1 MPQPRVSPEEF
12 IELFEK
18 NGSHGTAKILG
29 ISLRAV
35 QNRRVR
41 IEQANRRPIHNP
53 NVWPEVGGVVKL
65 EFPDWQE
72 IEIKDGY
79 LIGFF
84 DSHLVPGEKTTAHRA
99 LLKMIPELKPVAL
112 IDGGDLVDFS
122 TISRHH
128 RIGWDKH
135 PQVYREME
143 WASDCLHEMKKLGPK
158 AMVTKKV
165 MGNHDQR
172 LSGFFSN
179 RVPEVEGVK
188 GTAYTDHFPGWG
200 VSWSIRVNTDQLEI
214 THRWK
219 SGLHGPWNNTLW
231 AGMSYLTGHQHKQQV
246 YPLTDLKGDRW
257 GVDAGTLAS
266 IYAPT
271 FRYLEGKPRNW
282 RSGFVVLRFVNGK
295 LRMPELVRVINEKEG
310 LVEWRGNDYTV

>member
-1 MPQPRVSPEEF
+1 MAQPRVSREEF
-12 IELFEK
+12 VELFEK
-18 NGSHGTAKILG
+18 HGSGGTAQLLG
-29 ISLRAV
+29 VSIRSV
-35 QNRRVR
+35 QNRRAR
-41 IEQANRRPIHNP
+41 IEEFSRKPINNP
-53 NVWPEVGGVVKL
+53 NVWNEVGKVVKL
-65 EFPDWQE
+65 EFPDWSE
-72 IEIKDGY
+72 IEIKNGY
-79 LIGFF
+79 LMGFF

-99 LLKMIPELKPVAL
+99 LLKFIKEYQPEAL

-135 PQVYREME
+135 PDVSKEIE

-158 AMVTKKV
+158 RMITKKV
-165 MGNHDQR
+165 MGNHDMR
-172 LSGFFSN
+172 FSGYFSN
-179 RVPEVEGVK
+179 LVPKMEGVR
-188 GTAYTDHFPGWG
+188 GLAYMDHFPGWG
-200 VSWSIRVNTDQLEI
+200 VSWSIRVNQDQLEI

-219 SGLHGPWNNTLW
+219 SGMHGPWNNTLW

-246 YPLTDLKGDRW
+246 YPLTDLRGDRW

-295 LRMPELVRVINEKEG
+295 LRMPELLRVIDEQKG
-310 LVEWRGNDYTV
+310 LCEWRGQDINV